1 MTVKNLA
8 KIIGMFA
15 ILISPPSLASTNA
28 SSMEMARLSQVV
40 MIEASLR
47 CFDRHGVSKQ
57 NQADFVRGALSLEVA
72 GTVLLSEN
80 QWLKARNSKSIY
92 SLASDYINKNGGCYD
107 IAQRYKD
114 WLKTH
119 DRQVPLRGEDENTPF
134 PL

>member
-92 SLASDYINKNGGCYD
+92 SLASDYINKNGGCHD
-107 IAQRYKD
+107 IAQHYKD
-114 WLKTH
+114 WLETH